1 MRIILIGQAAF
12 AEKSLDTLRSK
23 GEDVLAVFCPPD
35 RTPDRFDPV
44 KKRALALD
52 VPVYQQRSMKGPE
65 VLERFQALDA
75 DLAVLAFV
83 TQIVP
88 PPVFNAPKLGSIC
101 FHPSLLPKYRGGSA
115 INWTLINGETKTGI
129 SWFWVDEGIDT
140 GPLLV
145 QKEAPIGPEDTT
157 GTLYFDTLFP
167 LGIEALGEAVELI
180 EAGDP
185 PRVAQDESL
194 ANYDPLCRDEHAGI
208 DWSRPAQQ
216 VFDLIRGCDPQP
228 GAFCRWQGGKL
239 RLYEC
244 HLQPAEGG
252 TAAGQVV
259 SAGGG
264 TVGIALNGGT
274 LTVGKMRGEGG
285 KAAAAE
291 VAGTV
296 GLSVGARLG

>member
-12 AEKSLDTLRSK
+12 AEKALDTLRSK

-52 VPVYQQRSMKGPE
+52 VPVYQQRSMKGPD

-129 SWFWVDEGIDT
+129 SWFWVDDGIDT

-185 PRVAQDESL
+185 PHIVQDESQ

-228 GAFCRWQGGKL
+228 GAFCQWQGGKL

-252 TAAGQVV
+252 AAAGQVV
-259 SAGGG
+259 SVGGG
-264 TVGIALNGGT
+264 TVGIALSGGT
-274 LTVGKMRGEGG
+274 LAVGKMRGEGG

-296 GLSVGARLG
+296 GLGVGARLG

>member
-44 KKRALALD
+44 KKRALELD

-145 QKEAPIGPEDTT
+145 QKEAAIGPEDTT
-157 GTLYFDTLFP
+157 GTLYFDKLFP
-167 LGIEALGEAVELI
+167 LGIEALGEAVDLI

-185 PRVAQDESL
+185 PRIVQDESQ

-208 DWSRPAQQ
+208 DWSLSAQQ

-228 GAFCRWQGGKL
+228 GAFGQWQGGKL
-239 RLYEC
+239 RLYDC
-244 HLQPAEGG
+244 RLQPAEGG
-252 TAAGQVV
+252 AAAGQVV
-259 SAGGG
+259 SVGDGM
-264 TVGIALNGGT
+264 VGIALNGGT
-274 LTVGKMRGEGG
+274 LAVGKMRGEGG
-285 KAAAAE
+285 KATAAE

-296 GLSVGARLG
+296 GLGVGARLG